1 MNEYHD
7 YEAKYLMQQTVKE
20 KFGLCLY
27 DRSAKDGEALVL
39 TVYTPQTV
47 DTVY

>member
-1 MNEYHD
+1 MRGMTM
-7 YEAKYLMQQTVKE
+7 KQSTMKQQTVEE

-27 DRSAKDGEALVL
+27 DRSAKDGETLVL
-39 TVYTPQTV
+39 TVYTPSTV